1 MAREWDATVTIGC
14 NTVLDEQQILKEFSN
29 AQHLADKNIV
39 KISITGDEKDFR
51 KELEK
56 LQSLDLSATA
66 KIMLDFN
73 NGDLKDSMDFLNKY
87 ISNGIRNSGV
97 ISKAFSDQI
106 KSGLG
111 NKDAKETLTSVIKS
125 IGGTKNTQNNFNKWA
140 EQLKA
145 DISSFNFGK
154 LLSMD
159 SSEAMQSLTDIT
171 KRIEQFRRIIETPK
185 KERDSLGITGAL
197 EDFRSN
203 TNNRKDYEKEIDN
216 FYGKLG
222 DYISNNIEK
231 LNTDVTAKYE
241 KFRQNVIETL
251 MEFLRGNGDAL
262 INKATVGNPDKQAQQ
277 LKSELDSANKA
288 IEDAITQSRAELV
301 KFLNKNTDDWSAAGT
316 KNAAQYYATIKDLLG
331 LDDTSKEQILPEIT
345 DSQKDNL
352 QALLDT
358 YSDEIKLAGEF
369 LNKVNS
375 LKNTLEN
382 AKQAITRNEQNYID
396 IDELVNARK
405 AVQSGASHGK
415 STTSIDVEINPV
427 ITDPAEF
434 IAKIEAQLA
443 NQIVKIA
450 VEPAINSAAEF
461 QELLRQQLPN
471 EFVDVKFNLEN
482 GSTLSLD
489 GILAQF
495 DTLKEKIDAVKPEL
509 SNLETLSGNSAAS
522 IKSIFEHL
530 TIQQPTNSTQ
540 FSEILRSIKQLQ
552 DNVDKGIDMDK
563 VDRLVQALSKIGELA
578 ISPNIDLSK
587 FSLGGIN
594 RYLDKTD
601 NIKTLGKTLD
611 VLADGLYS
619 LNISL
624 TDAKFSE
631 LKDFTISDEV
641 LKNLPKFAK
650 GLEGLGKKLQTFSS
664 SATGVLS
671 SINQILSQS
680 KSLEYLYNLA
690 NSPNSSKQSNIVG
703 NGLLNAFDK
712 SAINTIQHPAGGTD
726 EVAALAKEYQ
736 WLTSQAK
743 AYFALASKY
752 AKGTISSGDSLKLT
766 QLERAMAGA
775 IQRMTQFQETDQS
788 LVTAQTDLQNA
799 LNKCGTAVESGLV
812 NNLTKALTQI
822 DTAENKALGFSNSIQ
837 EVKDKVVEIQR
848 VFSTGGL
855 IPTSEIEKAEGTLK
869 KALSDVKQLKQ
880 DISEAK
886 KAQENE
892 IKNSYKNIFG
902 NYGNTALGKADKGV
916 VTDEVEIQKLVN
928 EYNYLNKALSEY
940 IQLMGKE
947 AANPDKSADRT
958 AKIAALTNAYTAFI
972 ERANAGVDT
981 ESRLAKASGDLSN
994 ALSNAGNALSADLSK
1009 KLQSYIDK
1017 LDHAK
1022 DGTTKYSNTIR
1033 KLQEV
1038 QQRLSALQNTQK
1050 SDVKYIKALFDEYQI
1065 GADVY
1070 SEALA
1075 KIKAAQKEVL
1085 KSQKAQLSLDI
1096 EKWLRDNT
1104 KAAAKYETELRQ
1116 LQKDIQSVSTAEELD
1131 EIRTKVL
1138 KFEESAEKAKL
1149 TGSAFADTLKQKFKE
1164 LGTYLMSFASFYQV
1178 VNILKQGV
1186 SIVHDYDDAFTEMR
1200 KVTNASTSSLKEFQK
1215 ESFKIADQV
1224 GTTAKDLQQST
1235 ADWLRLGESF
1245 EEAKKSAQD
1254 TTVLLN
1260 VSEFEDINSAT
1271 ESLTAM
1277 SQAYQELDKMEI
1289 IDKLNNIGNN
1299 FNIATNDLAESLQRS
1314 AATLKVTGNTIDEAI
1329 ALTVAGNSI
1338 LQDPLSVGAGL
1349 KTISLRIQGT
1359 EAAKQELEELGEETE
1374 NVIHTTAKLQE
1385 TIKECTAVAS
1395 NGFKG
1400 VDILDNNGNFLS
1412 TYEILSKIAEV
1423 YQEIVE
1429 TDRQNQTNRASL
1441 LVETLA
1447 GKNRANI
1454 AAGILQSPELL
1465 KQVYEEVKESSGS
1478 AQKELNSYLDSI
1490 SGKLTTLKNTWQE
1503 LWFNFIDS
1511 STVKGVVDVLNDLAK
1526 IVEKLTTFAKPM
1538 GTISALIGGMVSV
1551 FGHGK
1556 HYKLYNAS
1564 FYKTT

>member
-87 ISNGIRNSGV
+87 ISDGIRDSGV
-97 ISKAFSDQI
+97 ISKAFSDQV

-111 NKDAKETLTSVIKS
+111 SKDAKETLTSVIKS

-140 EQLKA
+140 KQLKS
-145 DISSFNFGK
+145 DLSSFRFDK

-171 KRIEQFRRIIETPK
+171 KRIEQFRKIIETTK
-185 KERDSLGITGAL
+185 KERDTLGITGAL
-197 EDFRSN
+197 EDFRDD
-203 TNNRKDYEKEIDN
+203 TNNRKDYEKEIDT

-222 DYISNNIEK
+222 NYISNNIEK

-241 KFRQNVIETL
+241 KLRQNMIDTL
-251 MEFLRGNGDAL
+251 AEFLRGNGDAL
-262 INKATVGNPDKQAQQ
+262 INKATIGNPDKQAQQ

-316 KNAAQYYATIKDLLG
+316 KNAAQYYATIKELLG
-331 LDDTSKEQILPEIT
+331 LDDTSKEQILPGIT

-358 YSDEIKLAGEF
+358 YNDEIKLAGEF

-382 AKQAITRNEQNYID
+382 TKQVIARNEQNYID
-396 IDELVNARK
+396 IDELVNARN
-405 AVQSGASHGK
+405 AAQSGSGHGK

-471 EFVDVKFNLEN
+471 EFVDVKLNLEN

-495 DTLKEKIDAVKPEL
+495 DILKEKINAVKTEL
-509 SNLETLSGNSAAS
+509 SNLETLSGSSVAS
-522 IKSIFEHL
+522 IKSIFDQFA
-530 TIQQPTNSTQ
+530 IQQPADSTQ
-540 FSEILRSIKQLQ
+540 FSEILKAIEQLQ
-552 DNVDKGIDMDK
+552 VDVGKNVEMDQVK
-563 VDRLVQALSKIGELA
+563 NLVQALNEIGKLK
-578 ISPNIDLSK
+578 ISPSIDLSK
-587 FSLGGIN
+587 FSLGGIDQ
-594 RYLDKTD
+594 YLDKAD
-601 NIKTLGKTLD
+601 NLKALGETLD
-611 VLADGLYS
+611 VLANGLES
-619 LNISL
+619 LNIAL
-624 TDAKFSE
+624 TSTKFSE
-631 LKDFTISDEV
+631 LKDFTISNEA
-641 LKNLPKFAK
+641 LENLPKFAD
-650 GLEGLGKKLQTFSS
+650 GLEKLGQKLQTFSS

-736 WLTSQAK
+736 WLTTQAK
-743 AYFALASKY
+743 TYFTLASKY
-752 AKGTISSGDSLKLT
+752 AKGTISSEDSLKLT
-766 QLERAMAGA
+766 QLERAMTGA
-775 IQRMTQFQETDQS
+775 IQRMAQFQETDQS

-902 NYGNTALGKADKGV
+902 NYSNTALGKADKGV

-928 EYNYLNKALSEY
+928 EYSYLNKALSEY

-958 AKIAALTNAYTAFI
+958 AKIAALTNAYTDFI
-972 ERANAGVDT
+972 ARADAGVDT

-994 ALSNAGNALSADLSK
+994 ALTNAGKTLSSDLHK

-1017 LDHAK
+1017 LGKAE
-1022 DGTTKYSNTIR
+1022 DGTTKYSETIR

-1038 QQRLSALQNTQK
+1038 QQKLTAFQNTKATNVSQ
-1050 SDVKYIKALFDEYQI
+1050 IKAIFDEYQV

-1075 KIKAAQKEVL
+1075 KIKTAQKEVL
-1085 KSQKAQLSLDI
+1085 ESQKAQLSLNI

-1116 LQKDIQSVSTAEELD
+1116 LQKDIQKVSTAEELD

-1178 VNILKQGV
+1178 VNVLKQGI
-1186 SIVHDYDDAFTEMR
+1186 SIAHEYDDAFTEMR
-1200 KVTNASTSSLKEFQK
+1200 KVTDSSTSSLKEFQK
-1215 ESFKIADQV
+1215 ESFQLANQV
-1224 GTTAKDLQQST
+1224 GTTAEQLQQST
-1235 ADWLRLGESF
+1235 AGWLRLGESF
-1245 EEAKKSAQD
+1245 DEAKKSAQD
-1254 TTVLLN
+1254 ANILLN
-1260 VSEFEDINSAT
+1260 VSEFENIDSAT
-1271 ESLTAM
+1271 ESLVAM
-1277 SQAYQELDKMEI
+1277 SQAYQDLDKMDI
-1289 IDKLNNIGNN
+1289 VDKLNNVGNK
-1299 FNIATNDLAESLQRS
+1299 FNITTNALAESLQRS
-1314 AATLKVTGNTIDEAI
+1314 AATLKTTGNDINEAI

-1412 TYEILSKIAEV
+1412 TYEILSRIAEV

-1429 TDRQNQTNRASL
+1429 TDKQAGTNRAAL
-1441 LVETLA
+1441 LVE
-1447 GKNRANI
+1447 
-1454 AAGILQSPELL
+1454 S
-1465 KQVYEEVKESSGS
+1465 
-1478 AQKELNSYLDSI
+1478 
-1490 SGKLTTLKNTWQE
+1490 
-1503 LWFNFIDS
+1503 
-1511 STVKGVVDVLNDLAK
+1511 LAK
-1526 IVEKLTTFAKPM
+1526 PSLHT
-1538 GTISALIGGMVSV
+1538 
-1551 FGHGK
+1551 
-1556 HYKLYNAS
+1556 
-1564 FYKTT
+1564 

>member
-87 ISNGIRNSGV
+87 ISDGIRDSGV
-97 ISKAFSDQI
+97 ISKAFSDQV

-111 NKDAKETLTSVIKS
+111 SKDAKETLTSVIKS

-140 EQLKA
+140 KQLKS
-145 DISSFNFGK
+145 DLSSFRFDK

-171 KRIEQFRRIIETPK
+171 KRIEQFRKIIETTK
-185 KERDSLGITGAL
+185 KERDTLGITGAL
-197 EDFRSN
+197 EDFRDD
-203 TNNRKDYEKEIDN
+203 TNNRKDYEKEIDT

-222 DYISNNIEK
+222 NYISNNIEK

-241 KFRQNVIETL
+241 KLRQNMIDTL
-251 MEFLRGNGDAL
+251 AEFLRGNGDAL
-262 INKATVGNPDKQAQQ
+262 INKATIGNPDKQAQQ

-316 KNAAQYYATIKDLLG
+316 KNAAQYYATIKELLG
-331 LDDTSKEQILPEIT
+331 LDDTSKEQILPGIT

-358 YSDEIKLAGEF
+358 YNDEIKLAGEF

-382 AKQAITRNEQNYID
+382 TKQVIARNEQNYID
-396 IDELVNARK
+396 IDELVNARN
-405 AVQSGASHGK
+405 AAQSGSGHGK

-427 ITDPAEF
+427 ITDPAAF
-434 IAKIEAQLA
+434 VAKAEAQLA

-450 VEPAINSAAEF
+450 VEPVINSVAEF

-471 EFVDVKFNLEN
+471 EFIDVKFNLEN
-482 GSTLSLD
+482 GSTLSL
-489 GILAQF
+489 G
-495 DTLKEKIDAVKPEL
+495 
-509 SNLETLSGNSAAS
+509 
-522 IKSIFEHL
+522 
-530 TIQQPTNSTQ
+530 
-540 FSEILRSIKQLQ
+540 
-552 DNVDKGIDMDK
+552 GID
-563 VDRLVQALSKIGELA
+563 Q
-578 ISPNIDLSK
+578 
-587 FSLGGIN
+587 
-594 RYLDKTD
+594 YLDKAD
-601 NIKTLGKTLD
+601 NLKALGEALD
-611 VLADGLYS
+611 VLANGLES
-619 LNISL
+619 LNIAL
-624 TDAKFSE
+624 TSPKFSE
-631 LKDFTISDEV
+631 LKDFTISNEA
-641 LKNLPKFAK
+641 LENLPKFAD
-650 GLEGLGKKLQTFSS
+650 GLEKLGQKLQTFSS
-664 SATGVLS
+664 PATGVLS

-703 NGLLNAFDK
+703 NGLMNAFDK

-736 WLTSQAK
+736 WLTTQAK
-743 AYFALASKY
+743 AYFTLASKY
-752 AKGTISSGDSLKLT
+752 AKGTISSEDSLKLT
-766 QLERAMAGA
+766 QLERAMTGA
-775 IQRMTQFQETDQS
+775 IQRMAQFQETDQS

-848 VFSTGGL
+848 VFSTDGL

-958 AKIAALTNAYTAFI
+958 SKINALTTAYTAFI
-972 ERANAGVDT
+972 ARADAGVDT
-981 ESRLAKASGDLSN
+981 ESRLVKASDDLSN
-994 ALSNAGNALSADLSK
+994 ALTNASKALSADLSK

-1017 LDHAK
+1017 LGKAE
-1022 DGTTKYSNTIR
+1022 DGTTKYSDTIK

-1038 QQRLSALQNTQK
+1038 RQKLATFQNTQAT
-1050 SDVKYIKALFDEYQI
+1050 DVNQIKAIFDEYQV

-1075 KIKAAQKEVL
+1075 KIKTAQKEVL
-1085 KSQKAQLSLDI
+1085 ESQKAQLSLNI
-1096 EKWLRDNT
+1096 EKWLQDNT

-1116 LQKDIQSVSTAEELD
+1116 LQKDIQKVSTAEELD

-1178 VNILKQGV
+1178 VNVLKQGI
-1186 SIVHDYDDAFTEMR
+1186 SIAHEYDDAFTEMR
-1200 KVTNASTSSLKEFQK
+1200 KVTDASTSSLKEFQK
-1215 ESFKIADQV
+1215 ESFQLANQV
-1224 GTTAKDLQQST
+1224 GTTAEQLQQST

-1245 EEAKKSAQD
+1245 DEAKKSAQVSN
-1254 TTVLLN
+1254 VLLN
-1260 VSEFEDINSAT
+1260 VSEFENIDSAT
-1271 ESLTAM
+1271 ESLVAM
-1277 SQAYQELDKMEI
+1277 SQAYQDLDKMDI
-1289 IDKLNNIGNN
+1289 VDKLNN
-1299 FNIATNDLAESLQRS
+1299 
-1314 AATLKVTGNTIDEAI
+1314 
-1329 ALTVAGNSI
+1329 
-1338 LQDPLSVGAGL
+1338 VG
-1349 KTISLRIQGT
+1349 
-1359 EAAKQELEELGEETE
+1359 
-1374 NVIHTTAKLQE
+1374 
-1385 TIKECTAVAS
+1385 
-1395 NGFKG
+1395 
-1400 VDILDNNGNFLS
+1400 
-1412 TYEILSKIAEV
+1412 
-1423 YQEIVE
+1423 
-1429 TDRQNQTNRASL
+1429 
-1441 LVETLA
+1441 
-1447 GKNRANI
+1447 
-1454 AAGILQSPELL
+1454 
-1465 KQVYEEVKESSGS
+1465 
-1478 AQKELNSYLDSI
+1478 
-1490 SGKLTTLKNTWQE
+1490 
-1503 LWFNFIDS
+1503 
-1511 STVKGVVDVLNDLAK
+1511 
-1526 IVEKLTTFAKPM
+1526 
-1538 GTISALIGGMVSV
+1538 
-1551 FGHGK
+1551 
-1556 HYKLYNAS
+1556 
-1564 FYKTT
+1564 

>member
-87 ISNGIRNSGV
+87 ISDGIRDSGV
-97 ISKAFSDQI
+97 ISKAFSDQV

-111 NKDAKETLTSVIKS
+111 SKDAKETLTSVIKS

-140 EQLKA
+140 KQLKS
-145 DISSFNFGK
+145 DLSSFRFDK

-171 KRIEQFRRIIETPK
+171 KRIEQFRKIIETTK
-185 KERDSLGITGAL
+185 KERDTLGITGAL
-197 EDFRSN
+197 EDFRDD
-203 TNNRKDYEKEIDN
+203 TNNRKDYEKEIDT

-222 DYISNNIEK
+222 NYISNNIEK

-241 KFRQNVIETL
+241 KLRQNMIDTL
-251 MEFLRGNGDAL
+251 AEFLRGNGDAL
-262 INKATVGNPDKQAQQ
+262 INKATIGNPDKQAQQ

-316 KNAAQYYATIKDLLG
+316 KNAAQYYATIKELLG
-331 LDDTSKEQILPEIT
+331 LDDTSKEQILPGIT

-358 YSDEIKLAGEF
+358 YNDEIKLAGEF

-382 AKQAITRNEQNYID
+382 TKQVIARNEQNYID
-396 IDELVNARK
+396 IDELVNARN
-405 AVQSGASHGK
+405 AAQSGSGHGK

-427 ITDPAEF
+427 ITDPAAF
-434 IAKIEAQLA
+434 VAKAEAQLA

-450 VEPAINSAAEF
+450 VEPVINSVAEF

-471 EFVDVKFNLEN
+471 EFIDVKFNLEN
-482 GSTLSLD
+482 GSTLSL
-489 GILAQF
+489 G
-495 DTLKEKIDAVKPEL
+495 
-509 SNLETLSGNSAAS
+509 
-522 IKSIFEHL
+522 
-530 TIQQPTNSTQ
+530 
-540 FSEILRSIKQLQ
+540 
-552 DNVDKGIDMDK
+552 GID
-563 VDRLVQALSKIGELA
+563 Q
-578 ISPNIDLSK
+578 
-587 FSLGGIN
+587 
-594 RYLDKTD
+594 YLDKAD
-601 NIKTLGKTLD
+601 NLKALGEALD
-611 VLADGLYS
+611 VLANGLES
-619 LNISL
+619 LNIAL
-624 TDAKFSE
+624 TSPKFSE
-631 LKDFTISDEV
+631 LKDFTISNEA
-641 LKNLPKFAK
+641 LENLPKFAD
-650 GLEGLGKKLQTFSS
+650 GLEKLGQKLQTFSS
-664 SATGVLS
+664 PATGVLS

-703 NGLLNAFDK
+703 NGLMNAFDK

-736 WLTSQAK
+736 WLTTQAK
-743 AYFALASKY
+743 AYFTLASKY
-752 AKGTISSGDSLKLT
+752 AKGTISSEDSLKLT
-766 QLERAMAGA
+766 QLERAMTGA
-775 IQRMTQFQETDQS
+775 IQRMAQFQETDQS

-848 VFSTGGL
+848 VFSTDGL

-958 AKIAALTNAYTAFI
+958 SKINALTTAYTAFI
-972 ERANAGVDT
+972 ARADAGVDT
-981 ESRLAKASGDLSN
+981 ESRLVKASDDLSN
-994 ALSNAGNALSADLSK
+994 ALTNASKALSADLSK

-1017 LDHAK
+1017 LGKAE
-1022 DGTTKYSNTIR
+1022 DGTTKYSDTIK

-1038 QQRLSALQNTQK
+1038 RQKLATFQNTQAT
-1050 SDVKYIKALFDEYQI
+1050 DVNQIKAIFDEYQV

-1075 KIKAAQKEVL
+1075 KIKTAQKEVL
-1085 KSQKAQLSLDI
+1085 ESQKAQLSLDI

-1116 LQKDIQSVSTAEELD
+1116 LQKDIQKVSTAEELD
-1131 EIRTKVL
+1131 AIRTKVL

-1149 TGSAFADTLKQKFKE
+1149 TGSAFADTLKRKFKE

-1178 VNILKQGV
+1178 VNVLKQGV

-1200 KVTNASTSSLKEFQK
+1200 KVTTASTSSLKEFQK
-1215 ESFKIADQV
+1215 ESFNLANQV
-1224 GTTAKDLQQST
+1224 GTTAQELQQST

-1254 TTVLLN
+1254 ANVLLN

-1277 SQAYQELDKMEI
+1277 SQAYQELDKIEI
-1289 IDKLNNIGNN
+1289 IDKLNNIGNK

-1400 VDILDNNGNFLS
+1400 VDILDDNGNFLS
-1412 TYEILSKIAEV
+1412 TYEILSRIAAV

-1429 TDRQNQTNRASL
+1429 TDKQAGTNRAAL
-1441 LVETLA
+1441 LVE
-1447 GKNRANI
+1447 
-1454 AAGILQSPELL
+1454 S
-1465 KQVYEEVKESSGS
+1465 
-1478 AQKELNSYLDSI
+1478 
-1490 SGKLTTLKNTWQE
+1490 
-1503 LWFNFIDS
+1503 
-1511 STVKGVVDVLNDLAK
+1511 LAK
-1526 IVEKLTTFAKPM
+1526 PSLHT
-1538 GTISALIGGMVSV
+1538 
-1551 FGHGK
+1551 
-1556 HYKLYNAS
+1556 
-1564 FYKTT
+1564 

>member
-14 NTVLDEQQILKEFSN
+14 NTVLDEKQILKDFSY
-29 AQHLADKNIV
+29 ALLLADNNIV
-39 KISITGDEKDFR
+39 NISISGDEKDFR

-87 ISNGIRNSGV
+87 ISDGIRDSGV
-97 ISKAFSDQI
+97 ISKAFSDQV

-111 NKDAKETLTSVIKS
+111 SKDAKETLTSVIKS

-140 EQLKA
+140 KQLKS
-145 DISSFNFGK
+145 DLSSFRFDK

-171 KRIEQFRRIIETPK
+171 KRIEQFRKIIETTK
-185 KERDSLGITGAL
+185 KERDTLGITGAL
-197 EDFRSN
+197 EDFRDD
-203 TNNRKDYEKEIDN
+203 TNNRKDYEKEIDT

-222 DYISNNIEK
+222 NYISNNIEK

-241 KFRQNVIETL
+241 KLRQNMIDTL
-251 MEFLRGNGDAL
+251 AEFLRGNGDAL
-262 INKATVGNPDKQAQQ
+262 INKATIGNPDKQAQQ

-316 KNAAQYYATIKDLLG
+316 KNAAQYYATIKELLG
-331 LDDTSKEQILPEIT
+331 LDDTSKEQILPGIT

-358 YSDEIKLAGEF
+358 YNDEIKLAGEF

-382 AKQAITRNEQNYID
+382 TKQVIARNEQNYID
-396 IDELVNARK
+396 IDELVNARN
-405 AVQSGASHGK
+405 AAQSGSGHGK

-427 ITDPAEF
+427 ITDPAAF
-434 IAKIEAQLA
+434 VAKAEAQLA

-450 VEPAINSAAEF
+450 VEPVINSVAEF

-471 EFVDVKFNLEN
+471 EFIDVKFNLEN
-482 GSTLSLD
+482 GSTLSL
-489 GILAQF
+489 G
-495 DTLKEKIDAVKPEL
+495 
-509 SNLETLSGNSAAS
+509 
-522 IKSIFEHL
+522 
-530 TIQQPTNSTQ
+530 
-540 FSEILRSIKQLQ
+540 
-552 DNVDKGIDMDK
+552 GID
-563 VDRLVQALSKIGELA
+563 Q
-578 ISPNIDLSK
+578 
-587 FSLGGIN
+587 
-594 RYLDKTD
+594 YLDKAD
-601 NIKTLGKTLD
+601 NLKALGEALD
-611 VLADGLYS
+611 VLANGLES
-619 LNISL
+619 LNIAL
-624 TDAKFSE
+624 TSPKFSE
-631 LKDFTISDEV
+631 LKDFTISNEA
-641 LKNLPKFAK
+641 LENLPKFAD
-650 GLEGLGKKLQTFSS
+650 GLEKLGQKLQTFSS
-664 SATGVLS
+664 PATGVLS

-703 NGLLNAFDK
+703 NGLMNAFDK

-736 WLTSQAK
+736 WLTTQAK
-743 AYFALASKY
+743 AYFTLASKY
-752 AKGTISSGDSLKLT
+752 AKGTISSEDSLKLT
-766 QLERAMAGA
+766 QLERAMTGA
-775 IQRMTQFQETDQS
+775 IQRMAQFQETDQS

-848 VFSTGGL
+848 VFSTDGL

-958 AKIAALTNAYTAFI
+958 SKINALTTAYTAFI
-972 ERANAGVDT
+972 ARADAGVDT
-981 ESRLAKASGDLSN
+981 ESRLVKASDDLSN
-994 ALSNAGNALSADLSK
+994 ALTNASKALSADLSK

-1017 LDHAK
+1017 LGKAE
-1022 DGTTKYSNTIR
+1022 DGTTKYSDTIK

-1038 QQRLSALQNTQK
+1038 RQKLATFQNTQAT
-1050 SDVKYIKALFDEYQI
+1050 DVNQIKAIFDEYQV

-1075 KIKAAQKEVL
+1075 KIKTAQKEVL
-1085 KSQKAQLSLDI
+1085 ESQKAQLSLDI

-1116 LQKDIQSVSTAEELD
+1116 LQKDIQKVSTAEELD
-1131 EIRTKVL
+1131 AIRTKVL

-1149 TGSAFADTLKQKFKE
+1149 TGSAFADTLKRKFKE

-1178 VNILKQGV
+1178 VNVLKQGV

-1200 KVTNASTSSLKEFQK
+1200 KVTTASTSSLKEFQK
-1215 ESFKIADQV
+1215 ESFNLANQV
-1224 GTTAKDLQQST
+1224 GTTAQELQQST

-1254 TTVLLN
+1254 ANVLLN

-1277 SQAYQELDKMEI
+1277 SQAYQELDKIEI
-1289 IDKLNNIGNN
+1289 IDKLNNIGNK

-1400 VDILDNNGNFLS
+1400 VDILDDNGNFLS
-1412 TYEILSKIAEV
+1412 TYEILSRIAAV

-1429 TDRQNQTNRASL
+1429 TDKQAGTNRASM
-1441 LVETLA
+1441 LVEQLA

-1454 AAGILQSPELL
+1454 AASILQSPELL

-1526 IVEKLTTFAKPM
+1526 ILEKITTFAKPM
-1538 GTISALIGGMVSV
+1538 GTISALIGGMISV

-1556 HYKLYNAS
+1556 YYKLYDAS
-1564 FYKTT
+1564 FYKVA

>member
-87 ISNGIRNSGV
+87 ISDGIRDSGV
-97 ISKAFSDQI
+97 ISKAFSDQV

-111 NKDAKETLTSVIKS
+111 SKDAKETLTSVIKS

-140 EQLKA
+140 KQLKS
-145 DISSFNFGK
+145 DLSSFRFDK

-171 KRIEQFRRIIETPK
+171 KRIEQFRKIIETTK
-185 KERDSLGITGAL
+185 KERDTLGITGAL
-197 EDFRSN
+197 EDFRDD
-203 TNNRKDYEKEIDN
+203 TNNRKDYEKEIDT

-222 DYISNNIEK
+222 NYISNNIEK

-241 KFRQNVIETL
+241 KLRQNMIDTL
-251 MEFLRGNGDAL
+251 AEFLRGNGDAL
-262 INKATVGNPDKQAQQ
+262 INKATIGNPDKQAQQ

-316 KNAAQYYATIKDLLG
+316 KNAAQYYATIKELLG
-331 LDDTSKEQILPEIT
+331 LDDTSKEQILPGIT

-358 YSDEIKLAGEF
+358 YNDEIKLAGEF

-382 AKQAITRNEQNYID
+382 TKQVIARNEQNYID
-396 IDELVNARK
+396 IDELVNARN
-405 AVQSGASHGK
+405 AAQSGSGHGK

-427 ITDPAEF
+427 ITDPAAF
-434 IAKIEAQLA
+434 VAKAEAQLA

-450 VEPAINSAAEF
+450 VEPVINSVAEF

-471 EFVDVKFNLEN
+471 EFIDVKFNLEN
-482 GSTLSLD
+482 GSTLSL
-489 GILAQF
+489 G
-495 DTLKEKIDAVKPEL
+495 
-509 SNLETLSGNSAAS
+509 
-522 IKSIFEHL
+522 
-530 TIQQPTNSTQ
+530 
-540 FSEILRSIKQLQ
+540 
-552 DNVDKGIDMDK
+552 GID
-563 VDRLVQALSKIGELA
+563 Q
-578 ISPNIDLSK
+578 
-587 FSLGGIN
+587 
-594 RYLDKTD
+594 YLDKAD
-601 NIKTLGKTLD
+601 NLKALGEALD
-611 VLADGLYS
+611 VLANGLES
-619 LNISL
+619 LNIAL
-624 TDAKFSE
+624 TSPKFSE
-631 LKDFTISDEV
+631 LKDFTISNEA
-641 LKNLPKFAK
+641 LENLPKFAD
-650 GLEGLGKKLQTFSS
+650 GLEKLGQKLQTFSS
-664 SATGVLS
+664 PATGVLS

-703 NGLLNAFDK
+703 NGLMNAFDK

-736 WLTSQAK
+736 WLTTQAK
-743 AYFALASKY
+743 AYFTLASKY
-752 AKGTISSGDSLKLT
+752 AKGTISSEDSLKLT
-766 QLERAMAGA
+766 QLERAMTGA
-775 IQRMTQFQETDQS
+775 IQRMAQFQETDQS

-848 VFSTGGL
+848 VFSTDGL

-958 AKIAALTNAYTAFI
+958 SKINALTTAYTAFI
-972 ERANAGVDT
+972 ARADAGVDT
-981 ESRLAKASGDLSN
+981 ESRLVKASDDLSN
-994 ALSNAGNALSADLSK
+994 ALTNASKALSADLSK

-1017 LDHAK
+1017 LGKAE
-1022 DGTTKYSNTIR
+1022 DGTTKYSDTIK

-1038 QQRLSALQNTQK
+1038 RQKLATFQNTQAT
-1050 SDVKYIKALFDEYQI
+1050 DVNQIKAIFDEYQV

-1075 KIKAAQKEVL
+1075 KIKTAQKEVL
-1085 KSQKAQLSLDI
+1085 ESQKAQLSLDI

-1116 LQKDIQSVSTAEELD
+1116 LQKDIQKVSTAEELD
-1131 EIRTKVL
+1131 AIRTKVL

-1149 TGSAFADTLKQKFKE
+1149 TGSAFADTLKRKFKE

-1178 VNILKQGV
+1178 VNVLKQGV

-1200 KVTNASTSSLKEFQK
+1200 KVTTASTSSLKEFQK
-1215 ESFKIADQV
+1215 ESFNLANQV
-1224 GTTAKDLQQST
+1224 GTTAQELQQST

-1254 TTVLLN
+1254 ANVLLN

-1277 SQAYQELDKMEI
+1277 SQAYQELDKIEI
-1289 IDKLNNIGNN
+1289 IDKLNNIGNK

-1400 VDILDNNGNFLS
+1400 VDILDDNGNFLS
-1412 TYEILSKIAEV
+1412 TYEILSRIAAV

-1429 TDRQNQTNRASL
+1429 TDKQAGTNRASM
-1441 LVETLA
+1441 LVEQLA

-1454 AAGILQSPELL
+1454 AASILQSPELL

-1526 IVEKLTTFAKPM
+1526 ILEKITTFAKPM
-1538 GTISALIGGMVSV
+1538 GTISALIGGMISV

-1556 HYKLYNAS
+1556 YYKLYDAS
-1564 FYKTT
+1564 FYKVA

>member
-1 MAREWDATVTIGC
+1 MSSRYDYTYTLGTNREDF
-14 NTVLDEQQILKEFSN
+14 LDELAKTLN
-29 AQHLADKNIV
+29 DADKQFSKSNLTLKLV
-39 KISITGDEKDFR
+39 GDEKELQ
-51 KELEK
+51 KQLEK
-56 LQSLDLSATA
+56 LKTLNP
-66 KIMLDFN
+66 KIMSTVTLDISTDGLKQDVDLMTKVITGKIKEKDIGKTLRTQLEDGLKNSDIKTDLQDLLDDAFGSGTKITKQN
-73 NGDLKDSMDFLNKY
+73 VEKLVSSIKSELESLTSSLPSMEGSIESYDRLVKLAEKYSKLSNIFSSPGQIQRAGLTKELDSERKTFESEFKTVSDAFFDNAGKYINSNIKDLKDSATKRYEDAVFSIYNNLKAVVTSMGNPLVAAFAVDNAKNKVGQLSKQIEELNRLK
-87 ISNGIRNSGV
+87 NSLIQEAQKSV
-97 ISKAFSDQI
+97 DQI
-106 KSGLG
+106 TARAASDKTVSTASVDKLITDYKVLETFLG
-111 NKDAKETLTSVIKS
+111 N
-125 IGGTKNTQNNFNKWA
+125 
-140 EQLKA
+140 
-145 DISSFNFGK
+145 DI
-154 LLSMD
+154 
-159 SSEAMQSLTDIT
+159 
-171 KRIEQFRRIIETPK
+171 
-185 KERDSLGITGAL
+185 
-197 EDFRSN
+197 
-203 TNNRKDYEKEIDN
+203 
-216 FYGKLG
+216 
-222 DYISNNIEK
+222 
-231 LNTDVTAKYE
+231 E
-241 KFRQNVIETL
+241 KFRSKLSDDQKLYLDSTIDSAKSSIQRYEESV
-251 MEFLRGNGDAL
+251 
-262 INKATVGNPDKQAQQ
+262 KAITDPFGWE
-277 LKSELDSANKA
+277 LKSLQNEKN
-288 IEDAITQSRAELV
+288 AITG
-301 KFLNKNTDDWSAAGT
+301 FLSDMGAKVQEQVQEQVQLEKAKNT
-316 KNAAQYYATIKDLLG
+316 
-331 LDDTSKEQILPEIT
+331 
-345 DSQKDNL
+345 
-352 QALLDT
+352 
-358 YSDEIKLAGEF
+358 
-369 LNKVNS
+369 
-375 LKNTLEN
+375 
-382 AKQAITRNEQNYID
+382 
-396 IDELVNARK
+396 
-405 AVQSGASHGK
+405 
-415 STTSIDVEINPV
+415 IDVEINPV
-427 ITDPAEF
+427 ITDPAAF
-434 IAKIEAQLA
+434 VAKAEAQLA

-450 VEPAINSAAEF
+450 VEPVINSVAEF

-471 EFVDVKFNLEN
+471 EFIDVKFNLEN
-482 GSTLSLD
+482 GSTLSL
-489 GILAQF
+489 G
-495 DTLKEKIDAVKPEL
+495 
-509 SNLETLSGNSAAS
+509 
-522 IKSIFEHL
+522 
-530 TIQQPTNSTQ
+530 
-540 FSEILRSIKQLQ
+540 
-552 DNVDKGIDMDK
+552 GID
-563 VDRLVQALSKIGELA
+563 Q
-578 ISPNIDLSK
+578 
-587 FSLGGIN
+587 
-594 RYLDKTD
+594 YLDKAD
-601 NIKTLGKTLD
+601 NLKALGEALD
-611 VLADGLYS
+611 VLANGLES
-619 LNISL
+619 LNIAL
-624 TDAKFSE
+624 TSPKFSE
-631 LKDFTISDEV
+631 LKDFTISNEA
-641 LKNLPKFAK
+641 LENLPKFAD
-650 GLEGLGKKLQTFSS
+650 GLEKLGQKLQTFSS
-664 SATGVLS
+664 PATGVLS

-703 NGLLNAFDK
+703 NGLMNAFDK

-736 WLTSQAK
+736 WLTTQAK
-743 AYFALASKY
+743 AYFTLASKY
-752 AKGTISSGDSLKLT
+752 AKGTISSEDSLKLT
-766 QLERAMAGA
+766 QLERAMTGA
-775 IQRMTQFQETDQS
+775 IQRMAQFQETDQS

-848 VFSTGGL
+848 VFSTDGL

-958 AKIAALTNAYTAFI
+958 SKINALTTAYTAFI
-972 ERANAGVDT
+972 ARADAGVDT
-981 ESRLAKASGDLSN
+981 ESRLVKASDDLSN
-994 ALSNAGNALSADLSK
+994 ALTNASKALSADLSK

-1017 LDHAK
+1017 LGKAE
-1022 DGTTKYSNTIR
+1022 DGTTKYSDTIK

-1038 QQRLSALQNTQK
+1038 WQKLATFQNTQAT
-1050 SDVKYIKALFDEYQI
+1050 DVNQIKAIFDEYQV

-1085 KSQKAQLSLDI
+1085 ESQKAQLSLDI

-1116 LQKDIQSVSTAEELD
+1116 LQKDIQKVSTAEELD
-1131 EIRTKVL
+1131 AIRTKVL

-1149 TGSAFADTLKQKFKE
+1149 TGSAFADTLKRKFKE

-1178 VNILKQGV
+1178 VNVLKQGV

-1200 KVTNASTSSLKEFQK
+1200 KVTTASTSSLKEFQK
-1215 ESFKIADQV
+1215 ESFNLANQV
-1224 GTTAKDLQQST
+1224 GTTAQELQQST

-1254 TTVLLN
+1254 ANVLLN

-1277 SQAYQELDKMEI
+1277 SQAYQELDKIEI
-1289 IDKLNNIGNN
+1289 IDKLNNIGNK

-1400 VDILDNNGNFLS
+1400 VDILDDNGNFLS
-1412 TYEILSKIAEV
+1412 TYEILSRIAAV

-1429 TDRQNQTNRASL
+1429 TDKQAGTNRASM
-1441 LVETLA
+1441 LVEQLA

-1454 AAGILQSPELL
+1454 AASILQSPELL

-1526 IVEKLTTFAKPM
+1526 ILEKITTFAKPM
-1538 GTISALIGGMVSV
+1538 GTISALIGGMISV

-1556 HYKLYNAS
+1556 YYKLYNAS
-1564 FYKTT
+1564 FYKVA

>member
-87 ISNGIRNSGV
+87 ISDGIRDSGV
-97 ISKAFSDQI
+97 ISKAFSDQV

-111 NKDAKETLTSVIKS
+111 SKDAKETLTSVIKS

-140 EQLKA
+140 KQLKS
-145 DISSFNFGK
+145 DLSSFRFDK

-171 KRIEQFRRIIETPK
+171 KRIEQFRKIIETTK
-185 KERDSLGITGAL
+185 KERDTLGITGAL
-197 EDFRSN
+197 EDFRDD
-203 TNNRKDYEKEIDN
+203 TNNRKDYEKEIDT

-222 DYISNNIEK
+222 NYISNNIEK

-241 KFRQNVIETL
+241 KLRQNMIDTL
-251 MEFLRGNGDAL
+251 AEFLRGNGDAL
-262 INKATVGNPDKQAQQ
+262 INKATIGNPDKQAQQ

-316 KNAAQYYATIKDLLG
+316 KNAAQYYATIKELLG
-331 LDDTSKEQILPEIT
+331 LDDTSKEQILPGIT

-358 YSDEIKLAGEF
+358 YNDEIKLAGEF

-382 AKQAITRNEQNYID
+382 TKQVIARNEQNYID
-396 IDELVNARK
+396 IDELVNARN
-405 AVQSGASHGK
+405 AAQSGSGHGK

-427 ITDPAEF
+427 ITDPAAF
-434 IAKIEAQLA
+434 VAKAEAQLA

-450 VEPAINSAAEF
+450 VEPVINSVAEF

-471 EFVDVKFNLEN
+471 EFIDVKFNLEN
-482 GSTLSLD
+482 GSTLSL
-489 GILAQF
+489 G
-495 DTLKEKIDAVKPEL
+495 
-509 SNLETLSGNSAAS
+509 
-522 IKSIFEHL
+522 
-530 TIQQPTNSTQ
+530 
-540 FSEILRSIKQLQ
+540 
-552 DNVDKGIDMDK
+552 GID
-563 VDRLVQALSKIGELA
+563 Q
-578 ISPNIDLSK
+578 
-587 FSLGGIN
+587 
-594 RYLDKTD
+594 YLDKAD
-601 NIKTLGKTLD
+601 NLKALGEALD
-611 VLADGLYS
+611 VLANGLES
-619 LNISL
+619 LNIAL
-624 TDAKFSE
+624 TSPKFSE
-631 LKDFTISDEV
+631 LKDFTISNEA
-641 LKNLPKFAK
+641 LENLPKFAD
-650 GLEGLGKKLQTFSS
+650 GLEKLGQKLQTFSS
-664 SATGVLS
+664 PATGVLS

-703 NGLLNAFDK
+703 NGLMNAFDK

-736 WLTSQAK
+736 WLTTQAK
-743 AYFALASKY
+743 AYFTLASKY
-752 AKGTISSGDSLKLT
+752 AKGTISSEDSLKLT
-766 QLERAMAGA
+766 QLERAMTGA
-775 IQRMTQFQETDQS
+775 IQRMAQFQETDQS

-848 VFSTGGL
+848 VFSTDGL

-958 AKIAALTNAYTAFI
+958 SKINALTTAYTAFI
-972 ERANAGVDT
+972 ARADAGVDT
-981 ESRLAKASGDLSN
+981 ESRLVKASDDLSN
-994 ALSNAGNALSADLSK
+994 ALTNASKALSADLSK

-1017 LDHAK
+1017 LGKAE
-1022 DGTTKYSNTIR
+1022 DGTTKYSDTIK

-1038 QQRLSALQNTQK
+1038 RQKLATFQNTQAT
-1050 SDVKYIKALFDEYQI
+1050 DVNQIKAIFDEYQV

-1075 KIKAAQKEVL
+1075 KIKTAQKEVL
-1085 KSQKAQLSLDI
+1085 ESQKAQLSLDI

-1116 LQKDIQSVSTAEELD
+1116 LQKDIQKVSTAEELD
-1131 EIRTKVL
+1131 AIRTKVL

-1149 TGSAFADTLKQKFKE
+1149 TGSAFADTLKRKFKE

-1178 VNILKQGV
+1178 VNVLKQGV
-1186 SIVHDYDDAFTEMR
+1186 SIVHDYDNAFTEMR
-1200 KVTNASTSSLKEFQK
+1200 KVTTASTSSLKEFQK
-1215 ESFKIADQV
+1215 ESFNLANQV
-1224 GTTAKDLQQST
+1224 GTTAQELQQST

-1254 TTVLLN
+1254 ANVLLN

-1277 SQAYQELDKMEI
+1277 SQAYQELDKIEI
-1289 IDKLNNIGNN
+1289 IDKLNNIGNK

-1400 VDILDNNGNFLS
+1400 VDILDDNGNFLS
-1412 TYEILSKIAEV
+1412 TYEILSRIAAV

-1429 TDRQNQTNRASL
+1429 TDKQAGTNRASM
-1441 LVETLA
+1441 LVEQLA

-1454 AAGILQSPELL
+1454 AASILQSPELL

-1526 IVEKLTTFAKPM
+1526 ILEKITTFAKPM
-1538 GTISALIGGMVSV
+1538 GTISALIGGMISV

-1556 HYKLYNAS
+1556 YYKLYDAS
-1564 FYKTT
+1564 FYKVA